1 MAVILEQD
9 KINELVRLQL
19 ELDTKRE
26 LATSAIEKLELIYK
40 ETTGSIYYF
49 PLVSLADI
57 GFYIDELEKEIQP
70 DSPYIDDFTRLR
82 VSYTS
87 KIRR

>member
-19 ELDTKRE
+19 ELDAKQE
-26 LATSAIEKLELIYK
+26 LAKTAAQKLEQMYK
-40 ETTGSIYYF
+40 ETTGTVYYF
-49 PLVSLADI
+49 PIITLEDI
-57 GFYIDELEKEIQP
+57 GLYIDELAKEIQP

-82 VSYTS
+82 ISYTS